1 MTDRQ
6 KTILV
11 VDDAPGMRLMLR
23 SYLEPEG
30 YDVLQAD
37 SAETALR
44 LCKEQRVDLIVLDI
58 MLPGGVM
65 GTDVLTKIR
74 KKSSTSQI
82 PVIAISGLS
91 AYQDGLQTLDP
102 NITFLPKPFDKQT
115 FMSVFDSLIS

>member
-6 KTILV
+6 KTVLI

-44 LCKEQRVDLIVLDI
+44 LAKEQRVDLIILDI

-65 GTDVLTKIR
+65 GTDVLQKLR
-74 KKSSTSQI
+74 KKSATAHVPI
-82 PVIAISGLS
+82 IAISGLP
-91 AYQDGLQTLDP
+91 AYADGLQQLDP
-102 NITFLPKPFDKQT
+102 QVTFLPKPFDKQT
-115 FMSVFDSLIS
+115 FMSVFETLI

>member
-1 MTDRQ
+1 MADRQ
-6 KTILV
+6 KTILI

-44 LCKEQRVDLIVLDI
+44 LAKEQRIDLIILDI

-65 GTDVLTKIR
+65 GTDVLQKLR
-74 KKSSTSQI
+74 KKSATAHVPI
-82 PVIAISGLS
+82 IAISGLS
-91 AYQDGLQTLDP
+91 AYGDGLQQLDP
-102 NITFLPKPFDKQT
+102 QVTFLPKPFDKQT
-115 FMSVFDSLIS
+115 FMNVFETLI

>member
-11 VDDAPGMRLMLR
+11 VDDAPGIRLMLR
-23 SYLEPEG
+23 SFLEPEG

-58 MLPGGVM
+58 MLPGGQM
-65 GTDVLTKIR
+65 GTDVLQKLK
-74 KKSSTSQI
+74 KKSSTANI
-82 PVIAISGLS
+82 PIIAISGLP
-91 AYQDGLQTLDP
+91 AYQDGLQAIDP
-102 NITFLPKPFDKQT
+102 NITFLPKPFDKQQFMET
-115 FMSVFDSLIS
+115 FNTLI

>member
-1 MTDRQ
+1 MNDRQ

-11 VDDAPGMRLMLR
+11 VDDAPGIRLMLR

-44 LCKEQRVDLIVLDI
+44 LCKEQRVDLIVLDM

-65 GTDVLTKIR
+65 GTDVLNRIR
-74 KKSSTSQI
+74 KKSSTATI
-82 PVIAISGLS
+82 PIIAISGLP
-91 AYQDGLQTLDP
+91 AYQDGLQTIDP
-102 NITFLPKPFDKQT
+102 SITFLPKPFDKQT
-115 FMSVFDSLIS
+115 FMNVFDTLLS